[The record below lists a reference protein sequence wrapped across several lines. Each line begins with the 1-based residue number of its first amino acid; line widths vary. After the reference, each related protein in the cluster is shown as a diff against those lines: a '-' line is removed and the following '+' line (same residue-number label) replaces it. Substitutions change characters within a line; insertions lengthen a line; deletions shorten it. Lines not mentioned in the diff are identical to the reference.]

1 MQIAHAVLLIALQRH
16 LLSIGS
22 PYHFFEYS
30 LKPSSC
36 TSFASS
42 GSYNTAGCCTAC
54 HRIEAIKRIGHKL
67 QQWSMEP
74 SITLAISDVY
84 DMVPGEDILFANTI
98 ILRLAD
104 AFCNGDIE
112 VRRCILKVFLVELQ
126 HITKKGKNYDGIL
139 ARKRVPN
146 HLELLKRLLT
156 VYDSGDLEA
165 KCLTLR
171 MFGCWACL
179 ATDSSH
185 ICFLIH
191 KSMQSNH
198 DLEVKASLFAAGCF
212 SRLSEDFAYIFL
224 KILISIIS
232 SITRSPD
239 VRLEAVRALAKLQCS
254 SAITEYAYQAG
265 RRVLLDLPVD
275 DVKAEMLSSLSKLAS
290 KTTLIYLDQF
300 FFDGIVLFEV
310 IGVEVSGCMS
320 EVMRAKPGVTY
331 GSQCAGK
338 NSLQEASTCGKGVG
352 GLVML
357 KGGMLKGSGGNIFST
372 RQLNLPVSDIPD
384 LVKVLV
390 VVKNSDIPMTKRR
403 LALNLLIDILCSMKK
418 GGKEHYASSANWLS
432 NIAQLQGSSSSG
444 PLTSSGCSLTLL
456 INNIS
461 FLIMDQVNFLVK
473 EIICSCHKEVKCVEN
488 LKSGSE
494 LFVLKKELKSI
505 LYLILRL
512 VQEDSSSCLVAF
524 SKLRCIVHYLVSLLT
539 EGRGE
544 TCIASEAVSPKETN
558 YETNDIVFRPLESDG
573 EKITVILAFILCLCR
588 FANACISILHETNSI
603 TSEVRHI
610 LKDVVN
616 CIKLSECSCYY
627 SFEVFCLIVHS
638 FVFDYGFKEVKGNK
652 VKVGDEICCPH
663 SIFWFHQECL
673 ALDFTKKILRRGNY
687 WEVYKAGKYSCLQGL
702 WFAATFSFR
711 KLIDVAKSGNYSNW
725 IKALMLYV
733 GGESEIKLL
742 LFPRAGLELINSF
755 QYSSDSDQPFRYSGG
770 ETNACVGEGYDWN
783 AFRANLS
790 RVCGRISSSEKVLE
804 GSADFNGVFFFQ
816 RWFLNLRGNF
826 LQIVAETL
834 SLLCSSTL
842 AEEKYKNSTRLN
854 PLNASKV
861 THDMHTL
868 VCALA
873 RVSFRVN
880 NLAKGYDLL
889 ATSFMDIDAVSFRGI
904 SRLGFICSTLAF
916 CTSFAT
922 NVLNRSAFKNII
934 SSSATNLEIYSNLK
948 IVQDLVERLMDID
961 YTIARKLMKFI
972 LAKEEIKHGLYSKM
986 NIHGPTLFDN
996 VSLSLI
1002 QSAISGILCV
1012 QVDLEVAEWHGFVST
1027 LDKQILPGLMFS
1039 FCRPCIGSELYI
1051 FHANSCHRDEI
1062 LVKSGVQLPLNLC
1075 IKLKNASKK
1084 KCASITKIY
1093 CVLAV
1098 RAADRFTNGSGRLAP
1113 AQCLPQTHKA
1123 EDTLWLSE
1131 ILLLLLRANNAE
1143 TDKEHQNVVDDGS
1156 FLATLACFEPNKM
1169 GLGFSTCLLNISHLP
1184 EGSYPIKWHSC
1195 CVDDRGFYWNL
1206 LSLNNESVF
1215 TIKKT

>member
-1 MQIAHAVLLIALQRH
+1 MEKISAACAMEW
-16 LLSIGS
+16 SIELEKGLRS
-22 PYHFFEYS
+22 K
-30 LKPSSC
+30 KP
-36 TSFASS
+36 
-42 GSYNTAGCCTAC
+42 G

-84 DMVPGEDILFANTI
+84 NMVPGEDILFANTI

-104 AFCNGDIE
+104 AFCNGDME

-139 ARKRVPN
+139 ARKRMPN
-146 HLELLKRLLT
+146 YLELLKRLLT

-171 MFGCWACL
+171 MFGCWAGL

-212 SRLSEDFAYIFL
+212 SRLSEDFACIFL

-254 SAITEYAYQAG
+254 SAITKYAYQAG
-265 RRVLLDLPVD
+265 RTVLLDLPVD
-275 DVKAEMLSSLSKLAS
+275 DIKAEMLSSLSKLAS
-290 KTTLIYLDQF
+290 KTSLIYLDQSF
-300 FFDGIVLFEV
+300 LNHEYPIPLKARALRCLYFLLGGGSCHFPVRKNILSALCSMFDDNNL
-310 IGVEVSGCMS
+310 SL
-320 EVMRAKPGVTY
+320 
-331 GSQCAGK
+331 
-338 NSLQEASTCGKGVG
+338 SLQCLALQILCK
-352 GLVML
+352 
-357 KGGMLKGSGGNIFST
+357 IFSN
-372 RQLNLPVSDIPD
+372 RQLNLPISDIPD
-384 LVKVLV
+384 LVKVVV
-390 VVKNSDIPMTKRR
+390 VVKNADTPKKKRR

-418 GGKEHYASSANWLS
+418 GGKEHYASSTNWLS
-432 NIAQLQGSSSSG
+432 HIAQLQGSSSSG
-444 PLTSSGCSLTLL
+444 LLTSSGCSLTLL
-456 INNIS
+456 ISNIS

-473 EIICSCHKEVKCVEN
+473 EIICTCHKEVKCVEN

-494 LFVLKKELKSI
+494 LFIFKKKLKSI
-505 LYLILRL
+505 LNLILRL
-512 VQEDSSSCLVAF
+512 VQEDSSSVLVAF
-524 SKLRCIVHYLVSLLT
+524 SELRCIVYYLVSLLT

-544 TCIASEAVSPKETN
+544 TCIASEAVSQKDTN
-558 YETNDIVFRPLESDG
+558 CKTNDIVFRPLESDG
-573 EKITVILAFILCLCR
+573 EQITVIFALILCLCR

-627 SFEVFCLIVHS
+627 SFEVFCLIIHS
-638 FVFDYGFKEVKGNK
+638 FVFDYDFKEGNGNK

-663 SIFWFHQECL
+663 SICWFHQECI
-673 ALDFTKKILRRGNY
+673 ALDFTKKILRRGDY

-702 WFAATFSFR
+702 
-711 KLIDVAKSGNYSNW
+711 V
-725 IKALMLYV
+725 
-733 GGESEIKLL
+733 
-742 LFPRAGLELINSF
+742 LINSF
-755 QYSSDSDQPFRYSGG
+755 QYSSDSDHPFSYSGG
-770 ETNACVGEGYDWN
+770 EANACVGEGYNWN
-783 AFRANLS
+783 VFRANLS
-790 RVCGRISSSEKVLE
+790 RICGRICSSEKVLE
-804 GSADFNGVFFFQ
+804 ASADFNGVFFFQ

-826 LQIVAETL
+826 LQIIVETL

-842 AEEKYKNSTRLN
+842 AEEKYKNSTTLN
-854 PLNASKV
+854 PLHATKV
-861 THDMHTL
+861 THDMHAL

-873 RVSFRVN
+873 RLSFRLN
-880 NLAKGYDLL
+880 KLAKGYDLL

-922 NVLNRSAFKNII
+922 NVLNRPAFKNII
-934 SSSATNLEIYSNLK
+934 SSSANNLEFYSNLK
-948 IVQDLVERLMDID
+948 IVQDLAERLMDTD

-986 NIHGPTLFDN
+986 NMHGPTLFDN

-1012 QVDLEVAEWHGFVST
+1012 QVDLEVVNDEEDLIAIF
-1027 LDKQILPGLMFS
+1027 LRGLQHLFCFITKWMEIPLITPKYFFS
-1039 FCRPCIGSELYI
+1039 VRPCIGSELYI
-1051 FHANSCHRDEI
+1051 FHANSFHRDEI
-1062 LVKSGVQLPLNLC
+1062 LVRSGVQLPLNLC
-1075 IKLKNASKK
+1075 IQLKNASNK
-1084 KCASITKIY
+1084 KCASIAKIY

-1113 AQCLPQTHKA
+1113 AQCVLQIHKA

-1131 ILLLLLRANNAE
+1131 ILLHLLRANNVE

-1156 FLATLACFEPNKM
+1156 FLATYASFEPNKM

-1206 LSLNNESVF
+1206 LPLNNESVF

>member
-1 MQIAHAVLLIALQRH
+1 MD
-16 LLSIGS
+16 
-22 PYHFFEYS
+22 F
-30 LKPSSC
+30 K
-36 TSFASS
+36 
-42 GSYNTAGCCTAC
+42 
-54 HRIEAIKRIGHKL
+54 
-67 QQWSMEP
+67 
-74 SITLAISDVY
+74 
-84 DMVPGEDILFANTI
+84 
-98 ILRLAD
+98 
-104 AFCNGDIE
+104 
-112 VRRCILKVFLVELQ
+112 
-126 HITKKGKNYDGIL
+126 
-139 ARKRVPN
+139 
-146 HLELLKRLLT
+146 
-156 VYDSGDLEA
+156 
-165 KCLTLR
+165 
-171 MFGCWACL
+171 
-179 ATDSSH
+179 
-185 ICFLIH
+185 
-191 KSMQSNH
+191 
-198 DLEVKASLFAAGCF
+198 VKASLFAAGCF

-290 KTTLIYLDQF
+290 KTTLIYLDQLDLLQSF
-300 FFDGIVLFEV
+300 LNHEYPIPLKARALRCLHFLLVGGSCHFPVRKNILSALCSMFDDNNL
-310 IGVEVSGCMS
+310 
-320 EVMRAKPGVTY
+320 PL
-331 GSQCAGK
+331 
-338 NSLQEASTCGKGVG
+338 SLQCLSLQILCK
-352 GLVML
+352 
-357 KGGMLKGSGGNIFST
+357 IFST

-1012 QVDLEVAEWHGFVST
+1012 QVDLEVVDDEEDLIAIF
-1027 LDKQILPGLMFS
+1027 LRGLQHLFCFITKWMEIPLITPKYFFS
-1039 FCRPCIGSELYI
+1039 VRPCIGSELYI

>member
-1 MQIAHAVLLIALQRH
+1 MEKISATCAMEW
-16 LLSIGS
+16 SIELEKGLRS
-22 PYHFFEYS
+22 K
-30 LKPSSC
+30 KP
-36 TSFASS
+36 
-42 GSYNTAGCCTAC
+42 G

-290 KTTLIYLDQF
+290 KTTLIYLDQSF
-300 FFDGIVLFEV
+300 LNHEYPIPLKARALRCLHFLLVGGSCHFPVRKNILSALCSMFDDNNL
-310 IGVEVSGCMS
+310 
-320 EVMRAKPGVTY
+320 PL
-331 GSQCAGK
+331 
-338 NSLQEASTCGKGVG
+338 SLQCLSLQILCK
-352 GLVML
+352 
-357 KGGMLKGSGGNIFST
+357 IFST

-1012 QVDLEVAEWHGFVST
+1012 QVDLEVVDDEEDLIAIF
-1027 LDKQILPGLMFS
+1027 LRGLQHLFCFITKWMEIPLITPKYFFS
-1039 FCRPCIGSELYI
+1039 VRPCIGSELYI